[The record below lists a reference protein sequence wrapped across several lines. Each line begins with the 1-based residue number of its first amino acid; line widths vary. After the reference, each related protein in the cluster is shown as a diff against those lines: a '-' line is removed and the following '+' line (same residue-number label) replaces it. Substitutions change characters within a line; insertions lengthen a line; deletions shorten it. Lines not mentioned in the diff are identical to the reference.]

1 MLREME
7 QMNGE
12 FGCEQEM
19 EQLGMEQQGIERQNS
34 VSTKKKPWPENCPWP
49 EPTAYGYDYDE
60 GTVGGIYDDKT
71 QGLLEIKEYFDS
83 LVYSGRLNEDYTLNE
98 DYVSPFQEY
107 EDSDDDEE
115 ADATFTPAK
124 GEDYWDDGFDIEAWR
139 EDLSEHVNLLRIAPM
154 DPHEDPVIAMRSVFS
169 YHFTNENLLRQAFT
183 RRSFQ
188 IEYNLLGCSEE
199 LEFLGDTI
207 LSTVVTRE
215 ILRQFSV
222 TECLSYEAP
231 FESKYNEGEL
241 TKIRQQFTSKEA
253 LAARA
258 RELGLGRFILYGT
271 GEKET
276 DSALE
281 DMMEALIGAV
291 VIDCNWEMET
301 VETMVNELLCIQL
314 ESTDNFLKKSYYDI
328 LGSWHQKHFGCMP
341 TYRVA
346 QDVRNKVPFY
356 WCDIRF
362 CVPKNDKGVRT
373 IQYLSIDGETRSR
386 ARENAARRAYEFIVR
401 NGLWKNLS
409 EAGIVP
415 DFDNSINQLQELYQK
430 KYLEEKPEYEYDDR
444 GNEWVVECRAEG
456 YFGWGVANSKVKAK
470 KKAAYM
476 VIVDMMRSA
485 GICKDEWQ
493 DKMIECMTSK
503 E

>member
-1 MLREME
+1 MSREKEME
-7 QMNGE
+7 P
-12 FGCEQEM
+12 
-19 EQLGMEQQGIERQNS
+19 GMEQQRDVEQQNS

-60 GTVGGIYDDKT
+60 DTTWGIYDDET
-71 QGLLEIKEYFDS
+71 QKLLEIKEYFDS
-83 LVYSGRLNEDYTLNE
+83 LVDSGRLNEDYSLNE
-98 DYVSPFQEY
+98 GYVNPFQEY
-107 EDSDDDEE
+107 EDSDEDVE
-115 ADATFTPAK
+115 ADATFTPEK

-154 DPHEDPVIAMRSVFS
+154 DPHEGPVIAMRSAFS

-188 IEYNLLGCSEE
+188 IEHGLSGCSEE

-222 TECLSYEAP
+222 TECPSYEAP

-271 GEKET
+271 GEQET
-276 DSALE
+276 DSSLE

-301 VETMVNELLCIQL
+301 VEKMVNELLCIQL
-314 ESTDNFLKKSYYDI
+314 ESTDNLLKKSYYDI
-328 LGSWHQKHFGCMP
+328 LGSWHQKHFGSMP
-341 TYRVA
+341 TYEVYEN
-346 QDVRNKVPFY
+346 VNKCGDGY
-356 WCDIRF
+356 WCEIRF
-362 CVPKNDKGVRT
+362 NVPKNDKGIHT
-373 IQYLSIDGETRSR
+373 IQQLSIDGETRSK

-415 DFDNSINQLQELYQK
+415 DLDNSINQLQELYQK
-430 KYLEEKPEYEYDDR
+430 RYLEEKPEYEYDDR
-444 GNEWVVECRAEG
+444 GNEWFVDCRTEG
-456 YFGWGVANSKVKAK
+456 YLGWGVAKSKVKAK
-470 KKAAYM
+470 KKASYM
-476 VIVDMMRSA
+476 VIVNMLISA
-485 GICKDEWQ
+485 GICEDEWH
-493 DKMIECMTSK
+493 DKLIESMTSK

>member
-1 MLREME
+1 MLRNK
-7 QMNGE
+7 QMNGLL
-12 FGCEQEM
+12 GCAQEM
-19 EQLGMEQQGIERQNS
+19 EQLGMEQQGMEQQNS
-34 VSTKKKPWPENCPWP
+34 VSTKKKPWPKNCPWP
-49 EPTAYGYDYDE
+49 EPTAYSYDYDE
-60 GTVGGIYDDKT
+60 DTACGIADDET
-71 QGLLEIKEYFDS
+71 QELLEIKEYFDS
-83 LVYSGRLNEDYTLNE
+83 LVDSGRLNEDYSLNE
-98 DYVSPFQEY
+98 DYESI
-107 EDSDDDEE
+107 SLDEE
-115 ADATFTPAK
+115 EDVAEDFIPEK
-124 GEDYWDDGFDIEAWR
+124 GEDYWDDGFDVEAWR

-154 DPHEDPVIAMRSVFS
+154 DPHKDPVIVMRSVFS

-188 IEYNLLGCSEE
+188 IEYNLSGCSEE

-215 ILRQFSV
+215 ILRQFSAI
-222 TECLSYEAP
+222 ECLSYEAP

-241 TKIRQQFTSKEA
+241 TRIRQQFTSKEA

-301 VETMVNELLCIQL
+301 VEKMVNELLCIQL
-314 ESTDNFLKKSYYDI
+314 ESTDTLLKKSYYDV
-328 LGSWHQKHFGCMP
+328 LGAWHQKHFGSMP
-341 TYRVA
+341 TYEVCKNVGKGA
-346 QDVRNKVPFY
+346 VGY
-356 WCDIRF
+356 WCDVRF
-362 CVPKNDKGVRT
+362 CVPKNDKGVYTMQR
-373 IQYLSIDGETRSR
+373 LNCDGETRSR

-415 DFDNSINQLQELYQK
+415 DLENSINQLQELYQK

-444 GNEWVVECRAEG
+444 GNEWHVDCRVEG
-456 YFGWGVANSKVKAK
+456 YLGWGVAKSKVKAK

-476 VIVDMMRSA
+476 VIVNMLISS
-485 GICKDEWQ
+485 GICEDEWH
-493 DKMIECMTSK
+493 DKMIENMTSR

>member
-7 QMNGE
+7 QMN
-12 FGCEQEM
+12 EQA
-19 EQLGMEQQGIERQNS
+19 
-34 VSTKKKPWPENCPWP
+34 TAKKKPWPENCPWP
-49 EPTAYGYDYDE
+49 EPTVCGYDYDE
-60 GTVGGIYDDKT
+60 GTVGGIYDDET
-71 QGLLEIKEYFDS
+71 QELLEIKEYFDS
-83 LVYSGRLNEDYTLNE
+83 LVYSRRLNEDYSLNE
-98 DYVSPFQEY
+98 DYEGNSL
-107 EDSDDDEE
+107 DDDEE
-115 ADATFTPAK
+115 AAEDFTPEK

-154 DPHEDPVIAMRSVFS
+154 DPHKDPVIAMRSAFS
-169 YHFTNENLLRQAFT
+169 YEFNNENLLRQAFT

-188 IEYNLLGCSEE
+188 IEHGLSGCSEE

-231 FESKYNEGEL
+231 FESKFNEGEL

-328 LGSWHQKHFGCMP
+328 LGSWHQKHFGSMP

-346 QDVRNKVPFY
+346 QNVRNKVPFY

-373 IQYLSIDGETRSR
+373 IQHLSIDGETRSR

-415 DFDNSINQLQELYQK
+415 DLENSINQLQELYQK
-430 KYLEEKPEYEYDDR
+430 KYLEEKPEYESDDR
-444 GNEWVVECRAEG
+444 GNEWFVECRAEG
-456 YFGWGVANSKVKAK
+456 YFGWGVAKIKVKAK

-476 VIVDMMRSA
+476 VIVNMLISA
-485 GICKDEWQ
+485 GICEDEWHEAMLQ
-493 DKMIECMTSK
+493 NMTSRD
-503 E
+503 

>member
-1 MLREME
+1 MLRAE
-7 QMNGE
+7 QMNGQVN
-12 FGCEQEM
+12 EQQGM
-19 EQLGMEQQGIERQNS
+19 EQLVMEQQNS
-34 VSTKKKPWPENCPWP
+34 VSTQKKPWPENCPWP

-60 GTVGGIYDDKT
+60 GTVGGIYDDET
-71 QGLLEIKEYFDS
+71 QELLEIKEYFDS

-115 ADATFTPAK
+115 ADATFTPEK

-188 IEYNLLGCSEE
+188 IEYNLSGCSEE

-207 LSTVVTRE
+207 LTTVVTRE
-215 ILRQFSV
+215 ILRQFSAIK
-222 TECLSYEAP
+222 CLSYEAP

-241 TKIRQQFTSKEA
+241 TRIRQQFTSKEA

-301 VETMVNELLCIQL
+301 VETMVNELICIQL
-314 ESTDNFLKKSYYDI
+314 DSADSLLRKAYYDI
-328 LGSWHQKHFGCMP
+328 LGAWHQKHFGCTP
-341 TYRVA
+341 KYELTESVNL
-346 QDVRNKVPFY
+346 DGPCY
-356 WCDIRF
+356 WCNVHF
-362 CVPKNDKGVRT
+362 NVPKNDKGVRT
-373 IQYLSIDGETRSR
+373 IQHLSIDGETRSR

-476 VIVDMMRSA
+476 VIVDKKRSA

-493 DKMIECMTSK
+493 DKLIECMTSNG
-503 E
+503 